1 MVILV
6 TGGSGMLGSYA
17 AIQAAEKGWEI
28 CATYHSHPVELP
40 GVRMMELDLAEL
52 RDVSKAVRQ
61 IQPQVIVHTAALSK
75 PDICA
80 QSPREAERAN
90 IRATCNLVRP
100 AEEVGARFVYVSTD
114 LVFRGGDHAYKP
126 DDQPL
131 PPNYYGM
138 TKWAGESAVKDSTVP
153 WAIVRTSII
162 YGPRKFPHLNSF
174 SDKVIESL
182 RAGKAVGAFTDQTR
196 CPSPA
201 WNLADVCLEIAER
214 GLTGIFHAV
223 CPEPSTRYDFAV
235 KVAEVFGLDER
246 LIAPTSMDDVPALA
260 FRPKTLILDTTS
272 TSAALNTRLLGFQ
285 EGIMGLKE
293 RMP

>member
-1 MVILV
+1 
-6 TGGSGMLGSYA
+6 MLGSYA
-17 AIQAAEKGWEI
+17 AGQAAEKGWETW
-28 CATYHSHPVELP
+28 ATYHSHPVELP
-40 GVRMMELDLAEL
+40 GVQMMKLDLTDL
-52 RDVSKAVRQ
+52 RRVSKAVRQ
-61 IQPQVIVHTAALSK
+61 IQPQVIVHTAAQSK
-75 PDICA
+75 PDWCM
-80 QSPREAERAN
+80 QYPREAECAN
-90 IRATCNLVRP
+90 ILATCNLVRA

-114 LVFRGGDHAYKP
+114 LVFRGGDHAYKS

-138 TKWAGESAVKDSTVP
+138 TKLAGESAVAESAVP
-153 WAIVRTSII
+153 WAIVRTSVI

-174 SDKVIESL
+174 SDRVIESL
-182 RAGKAVGAFTDQTR
+182 RAGKTITAFTDQTR
-196 CPSPA
+196 CPIPA

-246 LIAPTSMDDVPALA
+246 LIVPTSMADIPAVA
-260 FRPKTLILDTTS
+260 FRPERLVLATAS
-272 TSAALNTRLLGFQ
+272 TSKALKTHLLGFQ
-285 EGIMGLKE
+285 EGIMGMKE

>member
-1 MVILV
+1 
-6 TGGSGMLGSYA
+6 MLGSYA
-17 AIQAAEKGWEI
+17 AVQAAEKGWEI
-28 CATYHSHPVELP
+28 WATYHSHPVELP
-40 GVRMMELDLAEL
+40 GVQMMALDLADL
-52 RDVSKAVRQ
+52 RHVSKAVRQ
-61 IQPQVIVHTAALSK
+61 IQPQVIIHTAALSK

-90 IRATCNLVRP
+90 ILATCNLVRA

-138 TKWAGESAVKDSTVP
+138 TKWAGESAVVECSVL
-153 WAIVRTSII
+153 WAIARTSII

-174 SDKVIESL
+174 SDRVIESL
-182 RAGKAVGAFTDQTR
+182 RAGKTITAFTDQTR
-196 CPSPA
+196 CPIPA

-223 CPEPSTRYDFAV
+223 CPESSTRYEFAV
-235 KVAEVFGLDER
+235 KVAEVFGLDKS
-246 LIAPTSMDDVPALA
+246 LVIPATMHDSDALA

-272 TSAALNTRLLGFQ
+272 TSEALNTRLLGFE
-285 EGIMGLKE
+285 EGISELNK
-293 RMP
+293 RIP

>member
-1 MVILV
+1 
-6 TGGSGMLGSYA
+6 MLGSYA
-17 AIQAAEKGWEI
+17 AIQAVEKGWEI

-40 GVRMMELDLAEL
+40 GVRMMALDLAEL

-61 IQPQVIVHTAALSK
+61 IQPKVIVHTAALSK

-80 QSPREAERAN
+80 RSPREAERAN
-90 IRATCNLVRP
+90 IVATCNLVRA

-138 TKWAGESAVKDSTVP
+138 TKLAGESAVAESAVP
-153 WAIVRTSII
+153 WAIARTSVI
-162 YGPRKFPHLNSF
+162 YGPRKFAHLNSF

-182 RAGKAVGAFTDQTR
+182 RAGKTMAAFTDQTR
-196 CPSPA
+196 CPIPA
-201 WNLADVCLEIAER
+201 WNLADACLEIAER
-214 GLTGIFHAV
+214 ELTGIFHAV
-223 CPEPSTRYDFAV
+223 CPEPSTRYEFAV
-235 KVAEVFGLDER
+235 KVANVFGLDER
-246 LIAPTSMDDVPALA
+246 LTVPTSMDDVPALA
-260 FRPKTLILDTTS
+260 FRPPILILDTTS
-272 TSAALNTRLLGFQ
+272 TAEALNTKLLGFE